1 VRHLG
6 ASLLIGALV
15 SMLLLVFDHIGI
27 FAWLALHV
35 QNFLAGHPLTAVA
48 AESQLFKPLQVAAVI
63 VGAFGVAWT
72 TVEISVTWRKWLVG
86 ILAIVVILLLPITL
100 GMRGVLFEPFSGAM
114 AALLAL
120 IAGTVQSMTFG
131 GKKDRYLRSLLGRK
145 LSANRLDAVMARSSK
160 LKLDGEHRDMSV
172 LVCRIFNHGEIRSTL
187 EPADAVLA
195 TNLFHKAAAEYLTR
209 KGGYI
214 EEPLPGSVTA
224 FFGAPEAD
232 DAHALHACEAALG
245 LRRRLLEVHQECE
258 NRWRVGVDF
267 GISVVSGAITMA
279 LFGSKR
285 DPRYTGYGW
294 EIEFARR
301 LCGANLTF
309 GSQIL
314 VGETTKG
321 HVDEMMAMRPMS
333 RLHDPETRSKQGVYE
348 LIESDE
354 KVSEVVRTGMAAFGE
369 GMALFEAQNYAG
381 AIPFFAKARI
391 TGRDD
396 VTLEYFV
403 EKANYLQMGRGGDVV
418 VAAEDEEMPMLDL
431 LEDTL

>member
-1 VRHLG
+1 MRHLG

-15 SMLLLVFDHIGI
+15 TMLLLVFDHVGI

-35 QNFLAGHPLTAVA
+35 QNFLAGHPLTALA
-48 AESQLFKPLQVAAVI
+48 GESQVFKPLQIATVV

-72 TVEISVTWRKWLVG
+72 SVEISGTWRKWLVG
-86 ILAIVVILLLPITL
+86 ILALAVILLLPVTL
-100 GMRGVLFEPFSGAM
+100 GMRGVLFEPFSGAT
-114 AALLAL
+114 AVLLAL

-160 LKLDGEHRDMSV
+160 LKLDGEHRDMTV
-172 LVCRIFNHGEIRSTL
+172 LVCRIFNDGEIRSTL

-195 TNLFHKAAAEYLTR
+195 TNLFHKAAAEYLTP

-232 DAHALHACEAALG
+232 DAHAFHACDAALG
-245 LRRRLLEVHQECE
+245 LRRRLQEVHQECE

-301 LCGANLTF
+301 LCGANLTY

-314 VGETTKG
+314 ISEATRE
-321 HVDEMMAMRPMS
+321 HVEGIMAMRPMS
-333 RLHDPETRSKQGVYE
+333 RLHDPETRSEQGVYE
-348 LIESDE
+348 LVELEE
-354 KVSEVVRTGMAAFGE
+354 KVSEIVRGSLASFAE
-369 GMALFEAQNYAG
+369 GMALFEAQEYG
-381 AIPFFAKARI
+381 KSIPFFAKARI
-391 TGRDD
+391 AGRDD

-403 EKANYLQMGRGGDVV
+403 ERANYLLMGKDTD
-418 VAAEDEEMPMLDL
+418 AALDADTDLPMLDL
-431 LEDTL
+431 LDDAH